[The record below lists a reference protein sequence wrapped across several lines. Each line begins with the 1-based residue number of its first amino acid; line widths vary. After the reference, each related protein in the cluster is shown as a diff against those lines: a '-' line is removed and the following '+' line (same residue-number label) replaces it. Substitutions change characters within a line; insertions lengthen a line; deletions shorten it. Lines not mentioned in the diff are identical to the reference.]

1 MSTTDQSE
9 TVYRVADLPQT
20 RATQFS
26 VTPSAEHLKDI
37 ASQLELNGLRKL
49 RFEGELV
56 AQGKTDWRLTA
67 TLGATVVQP
76 CVVTLEPVTTRIDEP
91 VTRLYV
97 ANFDEPDGTEIEM
110 PEDDS
115 IEPLPE
121 KIDLMTVLI
130 EALAL
135 NIPAYPRTAGAN
147 PQTTVFT
154 EPGKEPLK
162 DEDLK
167 PFAGLAA
174 LRDKLTDKGE

>member
-1 MSTTDQSE
+1 MSTSDRSQ

-20 RATQFS
+20 RPTQFS
-26 VTPSAEHLKDI
+26 VNPPAEHLKDI
-37 ASQLELNGLRKL
+37 AAQLELSGLRKL
-49 RFEGELV
+49 RFEGEIV

-67 TLGATVVQP
+67 KLGATVVQP

-91 VTRLYV
+91 VARLYLSH
-97 ANFDEPDGTEIEM
+97 FEEPDGAEIEM

-121 KIDLMTVLI
+121 QIDLMTVLI

-135 NIPAYPRTAGAN
+135 NIPVYPRAEGAN
-147 PQTTVFT
+147 PQTAVFT
-154 EPGKEPLK
+154 EPGKDPLK
-162 DEDLK
+162 DEDMK